1 MGWNGRAAKAVE
13 AHREGV
19 MTGGVAVAKHGFVT
33 TSDLVKRGWTRTL
46 IKRFL
51 PKPDCWLPVDHWK
64 NYRGQNAY
72 SASRIWHVEQSGEFE
87 VAFLKTWRGRMQQ
100 EDVWSRLLAIRRS
113 EHPDVRQMS
122 VEELRLQT
130 LAANAAGQLDLVRRQ
145 GFRTPHK

>member
-1 MGWNGRAAKAVE
+1 
-13 AHREGV
+13 
-19 MTGGVAVAKHGFVT
+19 MTGGVAAANQRFVT

-51 PKPDCWLPVDHWK
+51 ARPDCRLPVDHWK

-72 SASRIWHVEQSGEFE
+72 SPSRIWHVEQSREFE
-87 VAFLKTWRGRMQQ
+87 LAFLKTWRGRMQL
-100 EDVWSRLLAIRRS
+100 EDVRSRLLAIRSS
-113 EHPDVRQMS
+113 EHPDVHQMS

-130 LAANAAGQLDLVRRQ
+130 LAANAAGQLDLARRQ